1 MALNRWT
8 HLFKLLITLAQSYF
22 LKLNTELAMSSIF
35 VASNPHVLVVRMRQ
49 LTTMVG
55 LSRSSI
61 YVFVSKGLFPQ
72 PIRLGTK
79 AVGWR
84 VNEIE
89 EWLNARPNSIDLYRR
104 GK

>member
-1 MALNRWT
+1 MS
-8 HLFKLLITLAQSYF
+8 LIS
-22 LKLNTELAMSSIF
+22 
-35 VASNPHVLVVRMRQ
+35 VASKPHVLVVRMRQ

-72 PIRLGTK
+72 PIRLGPK

-84 VNEIE
+84 VNEVE
-89 EWLNARPNSIDLYRR
+89 EWLESRPHSIDLDGR

>member
-1 MALNRWT
+1 MS
-8 HLFKLLITLAQSYF
+8 LIS
-22 LKLNTELAMSSIF
+22 

-49 LTTMVG
+49 LTAMVG

-61 YVFVSKGLFPQ
+61 YVFVGKGLFPA
-72 PIRLGTK
+72 PVRLGPK

-89 EWLNARPNSIDLYRR
+89 EWLQARPNSIDLYRR

>member
-1 MALNRWT
+1 
-8 HLFKLLITLAQSYF
+8 
-22 LKLNTELAMSSIF
+22 MSSIS

-49 LTTMVG
+49 LTLMVG

-72 PIRLGTK
+72 PIRLGPK

-84 VNEIE
+84 VDEVE
-89 EWLNARPNSIDLYRR
+89 EWLESRPHSIDLDRR

>member
-1 MALNRWT
+1 MS
-8 HLFKLLITLAQSYF
+8 LIS
-22 LKLNTELAMSSIF
+22 
-35 VASNPHVLVVRMRQ
+35 VASNPHVLVVRVRQ
-49 LTTMVG
+49 LTAMVG

-61 YVFVSKGLFPQ
+61 YVFVSKGLFPA
-72 PIRLGTK
+72 PVRLGPK

-89 EWLNARPNSIDLYRR
+89 EWLQARPNSIDLYRR

>member
-1 MALNRWT
+1 MS
-8 HLFKLLITLAQSYF
+8 LIS
-22 LKLNTELAMSSIF
+22 

-49 LTTMVG
+49 LTAMVG

-61 YVFVSKGLFPQ
+61 YVFVSKGLFPA
-72 PIRLGTK
+72 PVRLGPK
-79 AVGWR
+79 AVGRR

-89 EWLNARPNSIDLYRR
+89 EWLQARPNSIDLYRR